1 MEQELRARRVER
13 KRQEPYRRTMAHGSF
28 PILFITATR
37 IGDAVL
43 SSGLI
48 KRLLDEVPNAR
59 FTIVAGKAAAPLF
72 AEVPNLER
80 IIVLEKSKNG
90 GHWMRLWRE
99 VRHRKWGLIVDLRG
113 SAISQFLRR
122 ERRAV
127 YKRGSG
133 PAHKVIEAARLLK
146 IEDDPP
152 APYLFTSAATEAYAD
167 ELTAGKGP
175 ILALAPAANWVGK
188 TWPAERFA
196 QVAIQLLG
204 GPLAG
209 GRLMLVGGPDDGQ
222 AIAALRSVVPR
233 ERTIDLAGKVELLAT
248 YACLK
253 RARLFIGND
262 SGLMHMAA
270 AAGTPTIG
278 LFGPSD
284 DRLYG
289 PWGANTK
296 VVRGIRSFEAIREV
310 DPTLSQALCHMMDLP
325 VDWVTAAAKDLL
337 ARSKAS

>member
-1 MEQELRARRVER
+1 MEQQLGAARVER
-13 KRQEPYRRTMAHGSF
+13 QRPGPYRWTMAQGSF

-48 KRLLDEVPNAR
+48 ARLLDEIPHAR
-59 FTIVAGKAAAPLF
+59 FTIVAGPASAPLF
-72 AEVPNLER
+72 AEVPNLDR
-80 IIVLEKSKNG
+80 VIVLEKTKNR
-90 GHWMRLWRE
+90 GHWLRLWSE
-99 VRHRKWGLIVDLRG
+99 VRHRNWGLVVDTRG
-113 SAISQFLRR
+113 SMISQFLKR

-133 PAHKVIEAARLLK
+133 GQVHKVLEAARLLK
-146 IEDDPP
+146 VEDDPP
-152 APYLFTSAATEAYAD
+152 APHLFTSEATEAYAR
-167 ELTAGKGP
+167 ELTAGPGP

-204 GPLAG
+204 GPLSG
-209 GRLMLVGGPDDGQ
+209 GRLMLLGGPDDGQ
-222 AIAALRSVVPR
+222 AIAALRNVVPR
-233 ERTIDLAGKVELLAT
+233 ERTIDLAGKVELLAA

-253 RARLFIGND
+253 HVRLFVGND

-270 AAGTPTIG
+270 AAGAPTIG

-284 DRLYG
+284 DRLYA
-289 PWGANTK
+289 PWGEKTR
-296 VVRGIRSFEAIREV
+296 VVRGSRSFEMIREV
-310 DPTLSQALCHMMDLP
+310 DPGLNQALCHMMDLP
-325 VDWVTAAAKDLL
+325 VESVVSAAKVLL
-337 ARSKAS
+337 AKT

>member
-1 MEQELRARRVER
+1 
-13 KRQEPYRRTMAHGSF
+13 MAHGAF

-72 AEVPNLER
+72 AEVPNLDR
-80 IIVLEKSKNG
+80 LIVLEKAKNG
-90 GHWMRLWRE
+90 GHWLKLWRE

-133 PAHKVIEAARLLK
+133 GGVHKVIEAARLLK
-146 IEDDPP
+146 IEDEPP

-175 ILALAPAANWVGK
+175 ILAMAPAANWVGK

-204 GPLAG
+204 GD
-209 GRLMLVGGPDDGQ
+209 RK
-222 AIAALRSVVPR
+222 SVV
-233 ERTIDLAGKVELLAT
+233 
-248 YACLK
+248 
-253 RARLFIGND
+253 
-262 SGLMHMAA
+262 
-270 AAGTPTIG
+270 
-278 LFGPSD
+278 
-284 DRLYG
+284 
-289 PWGANTK
+289 
-296 VVRGIRSFEAIREV
+296 
-310 DPTLSQALCHMMDLP
+310 
-325 VDWVTAAAKDLL
+325 
-337 ARSKAS
+337 

>member
-1 MEQELRARRVER
+1 
-13 KRQEPYRRTMAHGSF
+13 MAHGSF

-72 AEVPNLER
+72 AEVPNLDR
-80 IIVLEKSKNG
+80 LIVLEKAKNG
-90 GHWMRLWRE
+90 GHWLKLWRE

-133 PAHKVIEAARLLK
+133 GGVHKVIEAARLLK
-146 IEDDPP
+146 IEDEPP

-175 ILALAPAANWVGK
+175 ILAMAPAANWVGK

-204 GPLAG
+204 GPMAG
-209 GRLMLVGGPDDGQ
+209 GRLMLLGGPDDSQ
-222 AIAALRSVVPR
+222 AVAALRNVVPR
-233 ERTIDLAGKVELLAT
+233 ERTIDLAGKVELLAS

-253 RARLFIGND
+253 RAQLFIGND

-284 DRLYG
+284 DKLYG
-289 PWGANTK
+289 PWGENTRI
-296 VVRGIRSFEAIREV
+296 VRGIRSLDQIREV
-310 DPTLSQALCHMMDLP
+310 DPGLSQALCHMMDLP
-325 VDWVTAAAKDLL
+325 VDWVTNAARDLL
-337 ARSKAS
+337 AQTSSKAS